1 MLPCFLCF
9 QQTGIDFTATKHLEG
24 QTLIAEI
31 DAFCHSK
38 QPYLLDLFDRLLWF
52 MRSLNAPEKFDNTP
66 LPVTAVVA
74 SLTGK
79 PTRSSGSN
87 ERTSSSSSTAWW
99 QTPLS
104 SGGPIPTEYLSQL
117 PSNWPYTA
125 YNIMHSAGKTT
136 SWPFVNPIATSQT
149 VAWLYHSILYNPR
162 PLYTPKE
169 HRTSSMYN
177 PLLANWT
184 HSFIYDTALQTPPPS
199 SLSATPATP
208 RSSPSSPTITQS
220 AVMPLEPDSDGEIRE
235 SMKSR
240 SDADKSRT
248 TNAPA
253 MASDG
258 PQATSVGINDL
269 LSIVESM
276 KSKLDA
282 KLVWG

>member
-24 QTLIAEI
+24 QTLISEI

-52 MRSLNAPEKFDNTP
+52 MRSLSAPERFENTP

-79 PTRSSGSN
+79 STPSSGSN
-87 ERTSSSSSTAWW
+87 ERTSSSTAWW
-99 QTPLS
+99 QTPLPP
-104 SGGPIPTEYLSQL
+104 GGPIPTEYLSQL

-125 YNIMHSAGKTT
+125 YKIMHSAGKTT

-177 PLLANWT
+177 PLLTNWT
-184 HSFIYDTALQTPPPS
+184 HSFIYDTALTTSPPS
-199 SLSATPATP
+199 SLSAISTTP
-208 RSSPSSPTITQS
+208 RSSPFSPTITQS
-220 AVMPLEPDSDGEIRE
+220 AVMPLGPYNDVEILA
-235 SMKSR
+235 SM
-240 SDADKSRT
+240 
-248 TNAPA
+248 
-253 MASDG
+253 
-258 PQATSVGINDL
+258 
-269 LSIVESM
+269 
-276 KSKLDA
+276 
-282 KLVWG
+282 